1 LLINIQKNK
10 PKSIWSTVPRH
21 KKKIVVFLASV
32 AFCGAILAVCRAQS
46 TPSQAPESL
55 FEGQNPAFSND
66 PNPITK
72 GPNSLNT
79 RELFFKLMVSVL
91 LVISLGI
98 AAIYASKKLLPKITN
113 SPGRQIRVIETVHIG
128 PRKSL
133 HLLEIGNQRLLIGST
148 NETITKLADIHEAF
162 SEIDLSSQ
170 QIGNIGI

>member
-1 LLINIQKNK
+1 VL
-10 PKSIWSTVPRH
+10 RY
-21 KKKIVVFLASV
+21 KKKIVVFLATV

-46 TPSQAPESL
+46 APPEAAKSS
-55 FEGQNPAFSND
+55 FKGQNPAFASD
-66 PNPITK
+66 PNRLTT

-91 LVISLGI
+91 LVIGLGI
-98 AAIYASKKLLPKITN
+98 AAIYASKRLLPKITN

-170 QIGNIGI
+170 QIGNMGV